1 MLFLRVLEMPFN
13 DERGILL
20 TNLFAVSAFESI
32 VLFLY
37 RGFVG
42 HTKAYSQNAL

>member
-13 DERGILL
+13 DKRGILFS
-20 TNLFAVSAFESI
+20 NLFAVTAFESV

-37 RGFVG
+37 SGFMD
-42 HTKAYSQNAL
+42 HAKAYS

>member
-1 MLFLRVLEMPFN
+1 MPFN
-13 DERGILL
+13 DEGGILL
-20 TNLFAVSAFESI
+20 LNLFAVTAFESV

-37 RGFVG
+37 RVFAG